1 LAAGARGGAAGP
13 AWSGGPAGA
22 SASGRAESP
31 QDAEAGRVIAAFAAG
46 ASIHDLAAGTTNPGD
61 RRYKA
66 ARMRVEGFLRRLAAG
81 RGSDA

>member
-1 LAAGARGGAAGP
+1 
-13 AWSGGPAGA
+13 
-22 SASGRAESP
+22 
-31 QDAEAGRVIAAFAAG
+31 VIAAFAAG